1 MPEPIDFPTQIS
13 ARLNPS
19 RPPSEEPLRR
29 VGRVV
34 PIAEVE
40 RHAILNAVAE
50 AKGDKLLAAQMLRI
64 GKTTLYRRLREYDR
78 KRRLGATP
86 DAAPA

>member
-1 MPEPIDFPTQIS
+1 MLEPIDFPTQIS
-13 ARLNPS
+13 ARLDPS

-29 VGRVV
+29 AGRVV

-50 AKGDKLLAAQMLRI
+50 AKGDKLLAAQMLGI
-64 GKTTLYRRLREYDR
+64 GKTTLYRRLREYER
-78 KRRLGATP
+78 KKRSEGLISASL
-86 DAAPA
+86 A

>member
-1 MPEPIDFPTQIS
+1 MLEPIDFPTQIS

-19 RPPSEEPLRR
+19 RSPNEEPLRG

-40 RHAILNAVAE
+40 CHAILNAVAE
-50 AKGDKLLAAQMLRI
+50 AKGDKLLAVQMLGI
-64 GKTTLYRRLREYDR
+64 GKTTLYRHLREYERR
-78 KRRLGATP
+78 KLLEEVSP
-86 DAAPA
+86 VSPA

>member
-1 MPEPIDFPTQIS
+1 MPEPIHFPTQIS

-34 PIAEVE
+34 PIAEIE